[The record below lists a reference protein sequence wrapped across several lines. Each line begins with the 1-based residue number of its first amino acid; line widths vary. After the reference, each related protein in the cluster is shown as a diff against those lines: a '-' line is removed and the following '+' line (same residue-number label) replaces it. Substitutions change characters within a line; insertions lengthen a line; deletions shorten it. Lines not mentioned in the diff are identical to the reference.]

1 MSTRDYALPVEQTGW
16 LVPAGTS
23 AAFTWEYDDHRDRLL
38 SLYERGKTRQW
49 NTNERIDWSIDVDVE
64 SEEFMPE
71 HYVPIF
77 GSPTWQRLS
86 DRERNNV
93 RHHYA
98 AWLTSQFL
106 HGEQGALICAARTVE
121 TVPDLDAKFYGATQ
135 VMDEARHVETYARY
149 LREKL
154 QLAYPINSH
163 LKELLNQTL
172 SDSRWDMTYLGMQ
185 IMIEGVALAAFSMV
199 RDFTE
204 EPLGRAINAY
214 VMQDEARHVAFGLL
228 ALQDAYTDLTAAEC
242 EEREEFVVEASYL
255 LKDRFLS
262 EEVWE
267 AMGFDVT
274 ECVSY
279 VDNHQMMGEFRKAL
293 FSRVVPNVRRIGL
306 WGPRVRKAFAD
317 MGVMQFADL
326 EPDETFAA
334 DESIAEEF
342 DRLLAQGRH
351 RHSTGTYA
359 CDAEQVAETIAA
371 GAEAAPPA

>member
-1 MSTRDYALPVEQTGW
+1 
-16 LVPAGTS
+16 
-23 AAFTWEYDDHRDRLL
+23 
-38 SLYERGKTRQW
+38 
-49 NTNERIDWSIDVDVE
+49 
-64 SEEFMPE
+64 
-71 HYVPIF
+71 
-77 GSPTWQRLS
+77 
-86 DRERNNV
+86 
-93 RHHYA
+93 
-98 AWLTSQFL
+98 
-106 HGEQGALICAARTVE
+106 
-121 TVPDLDAKFYGATQ
+121 
-135 VMDEARHVETYARY
+135 
-149 LREKL
+149 
-154 QLAYPINSH
+154 
-163 LKELLNQTL
+163 
-172 SDSRWDMTYLGMQ
+172 
-185 IMIEGVALAAFSMV
+185 
-199 RDFTE
+199 
-204 EPLGRAINAY
+204 
-214 VMQDEARHVAFGLL
+214 MQDEARHVAFGLL